1 MGPRFTCR
9 LVDLAR
15 LDEVPFILFFCV
27 WVQIPKQRV
36 HANGFLLKLFRLGL
50 FEVRVRTTGCAFF
63 IGSLTPEF
71 LPRFRYSFWPRSLA
85 QKVYHFDLIEKFA
98 FAVAAL
104 PFLEPGIKAP
114 RKFCG

>member
-1 MGPRFTCR
+1 VGPRFTCR

-50 FEVRVRTTGCAFF
+50 FEGSHNRLCVFHRQSHPRVPSKISIFVLAAESRAKGV
-63 IGSLTPEF
+63 SL
-71 LPRFRYSFWPRSLA
+71 
-85 QKVYHFDLIEKFA
+85 
-98 FAVAAL
+98 
-104 PFLEPGIKAP
+104 
-114 RKFCG
+114 